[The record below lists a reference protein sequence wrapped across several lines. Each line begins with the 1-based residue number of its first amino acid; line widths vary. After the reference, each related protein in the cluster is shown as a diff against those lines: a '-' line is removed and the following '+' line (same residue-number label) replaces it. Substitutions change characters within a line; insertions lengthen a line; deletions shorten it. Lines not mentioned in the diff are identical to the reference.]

1 VAFYVGIYAD
11 IEPTHAS
18 VRDSTMRVPMQHKCA
33 LATLVP
39 RQQRVMTHNNCM
51 ALNCLCMQV
60 GQNLVEQFLQ
70 RWFCAD
76 QFVVI
81 AEHQSLHPMKP
92 MHDAASRGD
101 ITEEHIT
108 EHIHNIVV
116 LDTRVPV
123 FNESIVHLGDAVE
136 RALTI
141 IDYIGVPEMQVRREE
156 DVHYSSPQEAE
167 ALLAIVP
174 TMPQPVVPAR
184 EAEDLLWPP
193 N

>member
-18 VRDSTMRVPMQHKCA
+18 VRDSAMCVPMQHKCA
-33 LATLVP
+33 LTTLVP

-51 ALNCLCMQV
+51 ALNCLCVQV

-81 AEHQSLHPMKP
+81 TKHKSLLPVKP

-101 ITEEHIT
+101 ITEEHVT

-123 FNESIVHLGDAVE
+123 FNESIVHPSDAVE

-141 IDYIGVPEMQVRREE
+141 IDNIGVPEMQVRREE
-156 DVHYSSPQEAE
+156 DVHYSPPQA
-167 ALLAIVP
+167 AQAMLAIVP
-174 TMPQPVVPAR
+174 ATPQPVVPAR
-184 EAEDLLWPP
+184 EAKGFVWPP